1 MVVFFIS
8 FTLFI
13 CIICKEIN
21 KKSGIPYSSLILF
34 AGILMTLFS
43 SKSII
48 GQSVIVISHITSEEL
63 YYIFIPILI
72 FEAGYNS
79 DIFLLD
85 NKV

>member
-1 MVVFFIS
+1 MIIFFIS

-21 KKSGIPYSSLILF
+21 KKTAIPYSSLILF
-34 AGILMTLFS
+34 AGILMTFFS
-43 SKSII
+43 RKSII
-48 GQSVIVISHITSEEL
+48 GQSVEVISHITSEEL

-79 DIFLLD
+79 DLFM
-85 NKV
+85 